1 MPVTFSYL
9 RGDVTL
15 VDAVTVYLLWIFF
28 FFSMCVCLLYHHW
41 TNKVHS
47 DSAYIGKILH
57 QPRVQKI
64 LD

>member
-1 MPVTFSYL
+1 M
-9 RGDVTL
+9 
-15 VDAVTVYLLWIFF
+15 DAVTVYLLWIFF